1 MDGAGHAQG
10 GGEARAGVRGA
21 VRANDLPWP
30 AACTRGGG
38 WRGEREG
45 EDAGDRGEGREGRG
59 REKRGG
65 GGASEQGRGTGGG
78 GTGVRGGAGA
88 QPGSTQGPPSRS
100 LRPLP
105 VPALHGQVGLGP
117 EHRCPSAQGG
127 SAKACA
133 AQTLPEKS
141 LRARHQGG
149 GGQQFQAG
157 RPPWWWWLPRRMWVQ
172 PSPAQRMLPASV
184 TASTRASSPACPP
197 DSPARSTDRLQLAG
211 DVRRPDPLCRDGPG
225 VTSLFYWS
233 ISTISAMADT
243 PGWGRGAGGDP
254 WCPLASGHVSP
265 MAASVFTQSPS
276 LASPR
281 ANLSRL

>member
-78 GTGVRGGAGA
+78 GAGA

-105 VPALHGQVGLGP
+105 VPALQGRWAWGQSTGVP
-117 EHRCPSAQGG
+117 PH
-127 SAKACA
+127 KA
-133 AQTLPEKS
+133 AQPRPVLHRHFQK
-141 LRARHQGG
+141 RAFGPGIRAGG
-149 GGQQFQAG
+149 RGGQQFQAG